1 MLALHWNLL
10 TFRRKANYKRCA
22 YYFYRTSTNKKRN
35 SYENDL
41 KRVKEVKCVVLLN
54 KPLFPG
60 LTYVLNSDKNVV
72 KYLGVHNDY
81 KEKKNIFVGL
91 FFHKE
96 KTIETHLETNN
107 TFYNK
112 NCNTYKP
119 PDLLNEKRIK
129 VDKNILKKDIDIC
142 TNINDIY
149 SYGCVGVIKEIL
161 YDEDNLNSICD
172 EKDYNNIN
180 ESNDIMKK
188 HHFNENN
195 KKEKDNYLLKNHI
208 DMTNMNRSNDLLIHN
223 KLKEKNNEN
232 LNLNMHKSI
241 YRIVVETMA
250 KIKIEKWNEVE
261 KVGYIDIIRNED
273 YDINNKEIK
282 IYYLEIIDKI
292 KKIICMNSCNNRE
305 YNILLKYY
313 NTKNLYN
320 LIYFVGNISLSKNNI
335 IQNLLERNILKD
347 QLKICI
353 QILCDDI
360 YLLEMKQKLNEQ
372 INEKFENDKKNMI
385 IKEQINILKKQ
396 QQLLLQTQRQEQ
408 NMEEYEDGNNT
419 IKYDHDL
426 LCDEFRNK
434 LMLIRTYISDEAYRI
449 INQDINKFMLYNEN
463 SNEYS
468 STYQYLSTSL
478 NIPFNKYKMLNDNIF
493 LCEQILNK
501 NHYGLKN
508 VKKYILE
515 YLALY
520 ILNKNIKSKILLL
533 VGSPGTGKTSICKSI
548 SECLNIP
555 YYIINMN
562 NIHNM
567 NELIGHRK
575 TYVNSYQGQ
584 IINSL
589 IATKIM
595 NPIVILDEFDKVAFI
610 NTNIYN
616 MFLNIF
622 DKEQNEHFK
631 DQYINFEVDISKIFF
646 ICTANSVEN
655 IPDVLLDRV
664 EIIHIHAYTNMEKID
679 IYKNYLKHKIENET
693 KITSLYLNIS
703 NDVLLYIL
711 DNYTQENGLRQF
723 YNILYNIYKK
733 RAYMLIKGY
742 NKKVDIN
749 LSNISEFVGADQLI
763 VKKNY
768 HNNVHININKENI
781 MMGNDK
787 SEKYERNERN
797 EKNEKNERNEKNEK
811 NDKSE
816 KNEKYEK
823 NKNYEKT
830 CGGSVKSLAFTENGG
845 QVIIIEVSSLSDKI
859 KSHNYYNYFPL
870 YYNDDYMISTHE
882 EKLKD
887 NKTEKYN
894 ELSKKNNKILEGEN
908 RWELLNNIEMVHP
921 INELFSISNK
931 SYKNIYNMN
940 YEEDDKKSLTSSFF
954 ITEDGYVKEKE
965 RAQQVSF
972 MNNQQVLNSYNEKNK
987 NIYNHDNIVQNNSN
1001 KYIKKENKIYTY
1013 NNSPYEL
1020 HPIHNNNNNNNNNN
1034 NKNNLNHNITITG
1047 NVGRIMQESILIA
1060 YTYSMKLLNTIM
1072 LKFESKPLH
1081 INLSDGDL
1089 KKDGPSAGINFVTC
1103 ILSYYLNIPVDNTL
1117 CMTGEIN
1124 LNGYV
1129 LKIGGLYEKLNVA
1142 RNFGIRTLIIPKEN
1156 SNEYQSLPQH
1166 VKQNIRVLYVHH
1178 YSQIF
1183 NFIFNNK
1190 K

>member
-10 TFRRKANYKRCA
+10 KVRRKENYKRCA
-22 YYFYRTSTNKKRN
+22 YYFYRTSTNKKRDP
-35 SYENDL
+35 YENHL

-60 LTYVLNSDKNVV
+60 LTYVLNSDKNVLQ
-72 KYLGVHNDY
+72 YLGVHNDC

-96 KTIETHLETNN
+96 KIIETHHEINN
-107 TFYNK
+107 TLYDK
-112 NCNTYKP
+112 NCNTYESH
-119 PDLLNEKRIK
+119 DSLNDKIIK
-129 VDKNILKKDIDIC
+129 VDKNILKKDIDIF
-142 TNINDIY
+142 TNINNIY
-149 SYGCVGVIKEIL
+149 TYGCLGVIKEIL

-172 EKDYNNIN
+172 EKDYNKIK
-180 ESNDIMKK
+180 ETNDIIKK
-188 HHFNENN
+188 NHFNEKH

-208 DMTNMNRSNDLLIHN
+208 EMTNMNRSNDLLIQN
-223 KLKEKNNEN
+223 KFKKNNEN
-232 LNLNMHKSI
+232 VNLNMHKSI
-241 YRIVVETMA
+241 YRIVFETLA
-250 KIKIEKWNEVE
+250 KIKIENWNEVE
-261 KVGYIDIIRNED
+261 KVGFIDIIRNEN

-282 IYYLEIIDKI
+282 VCYLEIIDKI
-292 KKIICMNSCNNRE
+292 KKIICMNSCNNKE

-320 LIYFVGNISLSKNNI
+320 LIYFVGNISLSKNNT
-335 IQNLLERNILKD
+335 IQNLLETNILKD
-347 QLKICI
+347 QLKICL

-360 YLLEMKQKLNEQ
+360 YLLEMKQELNEQ

-396 QQLLLQTQRQEQ
+396 QQQQQQRQQRQQ
-408 NMEEYEDGNNT
+408 NMEEYAEENNT
-419 IKYDHDL
+419 IMYDHDL
-426 LCDEFRNK
+426 LCDEFKNK
-434 LMLIRTYISDEAYRI
+434 LMLIRTYISNEAYQI
-449 INQDINKFMLYNEN
+449 INQDINKFMLYSEN

-468 STYQYLSTSL
+468 STYQYLNTSL

-493 LCEQILNK
+493 QCEHILNK

-520 ILNKNIKSKILLL
+520 ILNKSIKSKILLL
-533 VGSPGTGKTSICKSI
+533 VGCPGTGKTSICKSI

-589 IATKIM
+589 IATKVM

-631 DQYINFEVDISKIFF
+631 DQYINFEVDISKILF
-646 ICTANSVEN
+646 ICTANSIEN

-664 EIIHIHAYTNMEKID
+664 EIINIHAYTNMEKID
-679 IYKNYLKHKIENET
+679 IYINYLKQKLENET

-703 NDVLLYIL
+703 NDMLLYIL

-749 LSNISEFVGADQLI
+749 LSNISEFISADQLI
-763 VKKNY
+763 TKKDY
-768 HNNVHININKENI
+768 HNNIHLNINNENI
-781 MMGNDK
+781 MMGN
-787 SEKYERNERN
+787 
-797 EKNEKNERNEKNEK
+797 EKNIN
-811 NDKSE
+811 
-816 KNEKYEK
+816 
-823 NKNYEKT
+823 T

-845 QVIIIEVSSLSDKI
+845 QVIIIEVSSFSDKI
-859 KSHNYYNYFPL
+859 KSHNYYNYCQMN
-870 YYNDDYMISTHE
+870 YDDYMISMHE
-882 EKLKD
+882 QQLK
-887 NKTEKYN
+887 NKTREKYYQ
-894 ELSKKNNKILEGEN
+894 LSKKENKISQGEN
-908 RWELLNNIEMVHP
+908 TCELLNNIEMVHP
-921 INELFSISNK
+921 VNDIFSISNK
-931 SYKNIYNMN
+931 SYKNIYNIN

-965 RAQQVSF
+965 RAQQLSL
-972 MNNQQVLNSYNEKNK
+972 MNNQRVLNSYNENNK
-987 NIYNHDNIVQNNSN
+987 NIYHHDDIFQNNSN
-1001 KYIKKENKIYTY
+1001 KYIKKENKIYPY
-1013 NNSPYEL
+1013 NNSHYEF
-1020 HPIHNNNNNNNNNN
+1020 HPIHNNNNNNN
-1034 NKNNLNHNITITG
+1034 LNHNITITG
-1047 NVGRIMQESILIA
+1047 YVGRIMQESVLIA
-1060 YTYSMKLLNTIM
+1060 YTYCMKLLNTIIP
-1072 LKFESKPLH
+1072 KFESKPLH
-1081 INLSDGDL
+1081 INLSDGDI
-1089 KKDGPSAGINFVTC
+1089 KKDGPSAGINFATC
-1103 ILSYYLNIPVDNTL
+1103 ILSYYLNKPVDNTL

-1129 LKIGGLYEKLNVA
+1129 LKIGGLYEKINVA
-1142 RNFGIRTLIIPKEN
+1142 KNFGIRTLIIPKEN
-1156 SNEYQSLPQH
+1156 ANEYESLPQN
-1166 VKQNIRVLYVHH
+1166 VKHNIRVLYVHH

>member
-10 TFRRKANYKRCA
+10 QVKRKANYQRCA
-22 YYFYRTSTNKKRN
+22 YYFYRTSTNKKRDP
-35 SYENDL
+35 YENDL
-41 KRVKEVKCVVLLN
+41 NRVKEVKCVVLLN

-60 LTYVLNSDKNVV
+60 LTYVLNSDKNVAQ
-72 KYLGVHNDY
+72 YLGVHNDC

-96 KTIETHLETNN
+96 KIIETCHKINN
-107 TFYNK
+107 TFYEN
-112 NCNTYKP
+112 NCNIYGR
-119 PDLLNEKRIK
+119 PDSFNDKRIK
-129 VDKNILKKDIDIC
+129 VDKNILRKDIDIF
-142 TNINDIY
+142 TNVNDIY
-149 SYGCVGVIKEIL
+149 TYGCVGVIKEIL

-172 EKDYNNIN
+172 ENDYNKIK
-180 ESNDIMKK
+180 ETNDIIKN
-188 HHFNENN
+188 HYFNEKN
-195 KKEKDNYLLKNHI
+195 KKEQDNYLLKNNI
-208 DMTNMNRSNDLLIHN
+208 GMTNMNRSNDLLIHN
-223 KLKEKNNEN
+223 NFKKNNEK
-232 LNLNMHKSI
+232 LNSNMHKSI
-241 YRIVVETMA
+241 YRIVVETIA
-250 KIKIEKWNEVE
+250 KIKIEKWKEVE
-261 KVGYIDIIRNED
+261 KIGYIDIIRNED

-282 IYYLEIIDKI
+282 IRYLEIIDKI
-292 KKIICMNSCNNRE
+292 KKIICMNSCNYRE

-320 LIYFVGNISLSKNNI
+320 LIYFVGSISLSKNNT
-335 IQNLLERNILKD
+335 IQNLLEINILKD
-347 QLKICI
+347 QLKICSE
-353 QILCDDI
+353 ILSDDI
-360 YLLEMKQKLNEQ
+360 YLLEMKQTLNEQ

-396 QQLLLQTQRQEQ
+396 QQQQQQRRRQQQ
-408 NMEEYEDGNNT
+408 NIDEYTEGNNT
-419 IKYDHDL
+419 IMYDHYL
-426 LCDEFRNK
+426 LCDEFKNK
-434 LMLIRTYISDEAYRI
+434 LMLIRTYISNEAYQI

-468 STYQYLSTSL
+468 STYQYLNTTL
-478 NIPFNKYKMLNDNIF
+478 NIPFNKFKMLNDNIF
-493 LCEQILNK
+493 QCEQILNK

-520 ILNKNIKSKILLL
+520 ILNKSIKSKILLL
-533 VGSPGTGKTSICKSI
+533 VGCPGTGKTSICKSI

-589 IATKIM
+589 ITTKIM
-595 NPIVILDEFDKVAFI
+595 NPIVILDEFDKIAFI

-646 ICTANSVEN
+646 ICTANSIEN
-655 IPDVLLDRV
+655 IPDVLLDRI
-664 EIIHIHAYTNMEKID
+664 EIINIHAYTNIEKID
-679 IYKNYLKHKIENET
+679 IYKNYLKYKIENET
-693 KITSLYLNIS
+693 KITSVYLNIS

-749 LSNISEFVGADQLI
+749 LSNISEFISADQLI
-763 VKKNY
+763 TRKNY
-768 HNNVHININKENI
+768 HNNIHLNINNENI
-781 MMGNDK
+781 MMGN
-787 SEKYERNERN
+787 
-797 EKNEKNERNEKNEK
+797 EKNVN
-811 NDKSE
+811 
-816 KNEKYEK
+816 
-823 NKNYEKT
+823 T

-859 KSHNYYNYFPL
+859 KPHNYYNY
-870 YYNDDYMISTHE
+870 YQMNYNDDNMISMHE
-882 EKLKD
+882 QKLKN
-887 NKTEKYN
+887 NKTEKYYQ
-894 ELSKKNNKILEGEN
+894 LSKKDNKISQGED
-908 RWELLNNIEMVHP
+908 RCKLLNNIDMVHP
-921 INELFSISNK
+921 INEIFSISNM
-931 SYKNIYNMN
+931 SYKNIYNNN

-954 ITEDGYVKEKE
+954 ITEDDGYVKEKE
-965 RAQQVSF
+965 GVQQLCL
-972 MNNQQVLNSYNEKNK
+972 MNNQQVLNSFNENNK
-987 NIYNHDNIVQNNSN
+987 NIYHNDNIFQNNSN
-1001 KYIKKENKIYTY
+1001 KYIKKENNIYPY
-1013 NNSPYEL
+1013 NNSHYEI
-1020 HPIHNNNNNNNNNN
+1020 HPIY
-1034 NKNNLNHNITITG
+1034 NKNNNLNYNITITG
-1047 NVGRIMQESILIA
+1047 NVDRIMQESILIA
-1060 YTYSMKLLNTIM
+1060 YTYCMKLLNTIIPN
-1072 LKFESKPLH
+1072 FESKPLH
-1081 INLSDGDL
+1081 INLSDGDI

-1142 RNFGIRTLIIPKEN
+1142 KNFGIRTLIIPKEN
-1156 SNEYQSLPQH
+1156 SIEYQLLPHH